1 MLCRRLFRSLVGVGG
16 FEWGAFGGVHIRCCG
31 NGHLGFRSYS
41 GSLLANARNAGPAK
55 SNQKVFAP
63 PLGASLRLGMPALR
77 HGSAGRRDGPSMAR
91 RG

>member
-1 MLCRRLFRSLVGVGG
+1 MGG
-16 FEWGAFGGVHIRCCG
+16 ESNGMFGVHIRCCG
-31 NGHLGFRSYS
+31 HGHLGFRSYS

-63 PLGASLRLGMPALR
+63 PLGASPRLGMPALR
-77 HGSAGRRDGPSMAR
+77 PGSAGRRDGPSMAR

>member
-1 MLCRRLFRSLVGVGG
+1 MVPLLQRVT
-16 FEWGAFGGVHIRCCG
+16 FGKR
-31 NGHLGFRSYS
+31 
-41 GSLLANARNAGPAK
+41 PK